1 MKDLDSIVEKL
12 KQERR
17 ANTQY
22 TTGGALVNNA
32 KKELKRR
39 LPDLAEDL
47 LNALAIF
54 MQSNDLSL
62 FEDEEL
68 ELIAHTGLQYLEY
81 SGEVTRLP
89 KKLKP
94 GTVGFDA
101 GGLIINQDIQFAEL
115 RNYFRRAIA
124 TNKNLSYDFQAM
136 FITNLR

>member
-1 MKDLDSIVEKL
+1 MSDLNNIVDKL
-12 KQERR
+12 KYQRT

-32 KKELKRR
+32 KKELRQR

-54 MQSNDLSL
+54 MQCNDLSL
-62 FEDEEL
+62 FDDEEL
-68 ELIAHTGLQYLEY
+68 RLIANTGLQYLEY
-81 SGEVTRLP
+81 AGEVTSLP

-94 GTVGFDA
+94 GQISFDA

-124 TNKNLSYDFQAM
+124 TNKSLSYDFQTM